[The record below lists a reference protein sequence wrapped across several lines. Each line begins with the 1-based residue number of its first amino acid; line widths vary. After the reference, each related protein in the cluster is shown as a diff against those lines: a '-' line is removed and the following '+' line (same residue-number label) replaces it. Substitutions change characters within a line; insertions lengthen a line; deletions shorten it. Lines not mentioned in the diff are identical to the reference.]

1 MKVKFW
7 GARGSI
13 PTPMTES
20 ELQEK
25 IKAAVEELRLR
36 IPHLPPGIIFKKK
49 SPGCSNASPPS
60 DRSTSPNAR
69 SSAIVPGSQGPHL
82 AKLSPQGFP
91 CFFRSSIQP

>member
-1 MKVKFW
+1 MMKKSNPPISAKNM
-7 GARGSI
+7 AR
-13 PTPMTES
+13 
-20 ELQEK
+20 QEK

-82 AKLSPQGFP
+82 ATSPN
-91 CFFRSSIQP
+91 